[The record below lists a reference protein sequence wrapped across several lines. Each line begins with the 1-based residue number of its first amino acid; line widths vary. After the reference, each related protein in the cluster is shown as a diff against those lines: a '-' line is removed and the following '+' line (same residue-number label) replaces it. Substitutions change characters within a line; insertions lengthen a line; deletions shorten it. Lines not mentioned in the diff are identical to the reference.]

1 MQIAPVHR
9 DYAKRANFCTTML
22 SADGRRTRLYLV
34 AACAILWSAAL
45 VARLY
50 SLQISDF
57 EKWQEWALKQHFAEI
72 ELASERGPIFDRN
85 GKMMAVSV
93 PAGSVYVRPN
103 LVQDKKAAA
112 VSLASILEVDPK
124 VIAKKLAEPKPFVW
138 VQRQIPRA
146 KAQQVEELNTPGL
159 GYVLESRRFYPYN
172 QAASTL
178 IGKVGVDGHGLSGI
192 EETFEKQLRGAEVKA
207 RFTRD
212 ALGKMI
218 ESPTETPLTADLP
231 KGNAIRLTIDA
242 GLQMIV
248 DEELAAGKENANAK
262 SAMAALVDADTGDIL
277 AISQAPAYNYNVR
290 NVKSKAE
297 LTNKI
302 AETVFEPGSIMKPLV
317 AAAAMEEKVV
327 SPGEMINCE
336 NGRYYF
342 AKHTIKD
349 VHPNSLISFRDVLVR
364 SSNIGMT
371 KVGARLGKER
381 LYKYLRAFGFGK
393 DSGLGLPG
401 ESGGILRSLES
412 WSAVDVATHSFGQGI
427 AVTPLQMVRAMSV
440 IANGGNLPSLR
451 VVESDAPATSQR
463 VVSRAVA
470 DKVKELMY
478 AVVEDQHGT
487 GGKAVIE
494 GVRVGGKTGTAQK
507 ANPNGRGYMPGAYM
521 ASFVGFVDGSP
532 IGVKKTLTLM
542 VVIDEPNTTS
552 IYGGALAA
560 PVFKRI
566 MQRSLHFLSTRQDLG
581 ESLDGALENVPETID
596 AGLATPPL
604 KKGLTQ
610 ISYSPDFTR

>member
-1 MQIAPVHR
+1 MHIAPVHR

-22 SADGRRTRLYLV
+22 SAGGRRARLFLV
-34 AACAILWSAAL
+34 AGCAFLWSAAL
-45 VARLY
+45 IARLY
-50 SLQISDF
+50 SLQVSDF
-57 EKWQEWALKQHFAEI
+57 EKWQDWALRQHFTEV

-103 LVQDKKAAA
+103 LVHDKPAA
-112 VSLASILEVDPK
+112 VSSLASILEMDPK
-124 VIAKKLAEPKPFVW
+124 IIAKKLADKKPFVW
-138 VQRQIPRA
+138 IERQIPRA
-146 KAQQVEELNTPGL
+146 KAQKIEELNIARV

-192 EETFEKQLRGAEVKA
+192 EEIFEKQLRGAEVKA

-218 ESPTETPLTADLP
+218 EAPTEKPLTADLP
-231 KGNAIRLTIDA
+231 KGNSIHLTIDA

-248 DEELAAGKENANAK
+248 DEELAAGKANANAK
-262 SAMAALVDADTGDIL
+262 SAMAALVDADTGEIL
-277 AISQAPAYNYNVR
+277 ALSQAPAYNYNVT

-317 AAAAMEEKVV
+317 AAAALEEKVV
-327 SPGEMINCE
+327 STGEMINCE
-336 NGRYYF
+336 GGRYNF

-349 VHPNSLISFRDVLVR
+349 VHPNNLISFRDVLVR

-381 LYKYLRAFGFGK
+381 LYSYLQGFGFGK
-393 DSGLGLPG
+393 NSGLGLPG
-401 ESGGILRSLES
+401 ESSGILRPVDE
-412 WSAVDVATHSFGQGI
+412 WSAVDVATHSFGQGV
-427 AVTPLQMVRAMSV
+427 AVTPLQMVRAMSA
-440 IANGGNLPSLR
+440 IANGGSLPALR
-451 VVESDAPATSQR
+451 VIESDKPVTTER
-463 VVSRAVA
+463 VVSRAAA
-470 DKVKELMY
+470 DKVKDLMY
-478 AVVEDQHGT
+478 AVVEDTHGT
-487 GGKAVIE
+487 GGKALIE

-507 ANPNGRGYMPGAYM
+507 ANPRGKGYLPGAYM
-521 ASFVGFVDGSP
+521 SSFVGFVDGTNL
-532 IGVKKTLTLM
+532 GVKKTLTLM
-542 VVIDEPNTTS
+542 VVIDEPHTTS
-552 IYGGALAA
+552 IYGGAVAA

-566 MQRSLHFLSTRQDLG
+566 MRRSLHFLTTRQDLG
-581 ESLDGALENVPETID
+581 ESPEDVPESVDSQMLLPEIKT
-596 AGLATPPL
+596 GF
-604 KKGLTQ
+604 TQ
-610 ISYSPDFTR
+610 ISYSAPQRH